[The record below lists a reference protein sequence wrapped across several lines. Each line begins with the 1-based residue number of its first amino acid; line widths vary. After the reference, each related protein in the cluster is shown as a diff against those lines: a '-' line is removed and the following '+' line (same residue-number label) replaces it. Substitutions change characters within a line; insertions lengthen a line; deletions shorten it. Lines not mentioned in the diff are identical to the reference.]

1 MTEASVLRDDLTNEF
16 NEIGV
21 AMTVTRGTP
30 GAYDPTSGAVGAPT
44 SIDYPGVGRL
54 GSYSDMAIDGT
65 LIKANDR
72 KATFVSSD
80 TTFIPAINDKLTVG
94 ADVYAVISLKPRE
107 LGGEYICFT
116 LQVRR

>member
-1 MTEASVLRDDLTNEF
+1 MTEAFVLRDDLTNEF

-30 GAYDPTSGAVGAPT
+30 GAYDPTTGAVGAPT
-44 SIDYPGVGRL
+44 SVDYSGVGRL
-54 GSYSDMAIDGT
+54 GSYSDMEIDGT

-72 KATFVSSD
+72 KATFVSLD
-80 TTFIPAINDKLTVG
+80 TTFVPQISDRLTVG
-94 ADVYAVISLKPRE
+94 TDVYSVVSLKPRE